1 MFVGDFNSKLESFGC
16 AKRNTSGPMLQNIQ
30 NQLNLIYLNN
40 DEHTHMDRA
49 KGSTDVLDMA
59 FISPNLAKCDIKFQI
74 GDDLGSDHLPIEISV
89 DTPPHRNTFTNHTK
103 YKFDQTDREVFESTL
118 DEALGSADFSGLLS
132 TSDLDKYADFIVT
145 AISTAVDRA
154 IPKSKSVR
162 PESNPISDETLVL
175 IKEKRR
181 LRRQYSQKKD
191 PAIKTRINQLQKQV
205 KEELKV
211 ESLVSWEK
219 FFSSISL
226 ETDPNESWRK
236 IKNFLKPKGQRDY
249 PALHHANKVAKTNA
263 DKAQL
268 FAESVERHFGIE
280 SDHFDSN
287 HFDDLNKFIED
298 NHRYFYPPEDPDD
311 YRFDVGNEH
320 ELVAD
325 VDAQTLIKLVKF
337 LKKVKPQ
344 ALTTF
349 TMRYLG

>member
-1 MFVGDFNSKLESFGC
+1 MTWAAITYPSK
-16 AKRNTSGPMLQNIQ
+16 T
-30 NQLNLIYLNN
+30 QLIPPPP
-40 DEHTHMDRA
+40 HTH
-49 KGSTDVLDMA
+49 T
-59 FISPNLAKCDIKFQI
+59 
-74 GDDLGSDHLPIEISV
+74 
-89 DTPPHRNTFTNHTK
+89 HRNSSTNHIK

-118 DEALGSADFSGLLS
+118 EEALGSADFSGHLS

-145 AISTAVDRA
+145 AISTVVDKA
-154 IPKSKSVR
+154 IPKPKRVR
-162 PESNPISDETLVL
+162 PESNPISNATSAL

-219 FFSSISL
+219 FCNSISL
-226 ETDPNESWRK
+226 ETNSTKSWRK

-249 PALHHANKVAKTNA
+249 PTLHHANKVAKTNA

-268 FAESVERHFGIE
+268 FAKYVERHFGIE

-287 HFDDLNKFIED
+287 HFDEVNKFIKD
-298 NHRYFYPPEDPDD
+298 NYRYFYPPEDPDD

-325 VDAQTLIKLVKF
+325 VDVPTLIKLIKF
-337 LKKVKPQ
+337 LKRGNAPGPDTIHNEV
-344 ALTTF
+344 LRLGTTTSLYHHLARLF
-349 TMRYLG
+349 TSSIQLGYIPTA

>member
-1 MFVGDFNSKLESFGC
+1 M
-16 AKRNTSGPMLQNIQ
+16 
-30 NQLNLIYLNN
+30 
-40 DEHTHMDRA
+40 
-49 KGSTDVLDMA
+49 
-59 FISPNLAKCDIKFQI
+59 
-74 GDDLGSDHLPIEISV
+74 
-89 DTPPHRNTFTNHTK
+89 
-103 YKFDQTDREVFESTL
+103 
-118 DEALGSADFSGLLS
+118 
-132 TSDLDKYADFIVT
+132 
-145 AISTAVDRA
+145 
-154 IPKSKSVR
+154 R
-162 PESNPISDETLVL
+162 PESNPISDETLAL

-219 FFSSISL
+219 FCNSISL
-226 ETDPNESWRK
+226 ETDPNKSWRK
-236 IKNFLKPKGQRDY
+236 LKNFPKPKGQRDY
-249 PALHHANKVAKTNA
+249 PALHQANKVAKTDA

-287 HFDDLNKFIED
+287 HFDEVNKFIED

-325 VDAQTLIKLVKF
+325 VDAQTLIKLVTF
-337 LKKVKPQ
+337 LERGKAPGPDNIHYEV
-344 ALTTF
+344 
-349 TMRYLG
+349 LG

>member
-1 MFVGDFNSKLESFGC
+1 
-16 AKRNTSGPMLQNIQ
+16 
-30 NQLNLIYLNN
+30 
-40 DEHTHMDRA
+40 MDRA
-49 KGSTDVLDMA
+49 KGSTDILDIA
-59 FISPNLAKCDIKFQI
+59 FISPNLAKHKFQI
-74 GDDLGSDHLPIEISV
+74 GDDLGSDHLPIEISI

-103 YKFDQTDREVFESTL
+103 YKFDQTDREVFKSTL

-145 AISTAVDRA
+145 AISTAVDKA

-162 PESNPISDETLVL
+162 PESNQISDETLAL

-191 PAIKTRINQLQKQV
+191 PAIITRINQLQKQV

-211 ESLVSWEK
+211 ESLVSWEQ
-219 FFSSISL
+219 FCNSVSQ

-249 PALHHANKVAKTNA
+249 PALHPANKVAKTNA

-280 SDHFDSN
+280 SNHFDSN
-287 HFDDLNKFIED
+287 
-298 NHRYFYPPEDPDD
+298 
-311 YRFDVGNEH
+311 YRGGMFV
-320 ELVAD
+320 
-325 VDAQTLIKLVKF
+325 
-337 LKKVKPQ
+337 
-344 ALTTF
+344 
-349 TMRYLG
+349 LGTD